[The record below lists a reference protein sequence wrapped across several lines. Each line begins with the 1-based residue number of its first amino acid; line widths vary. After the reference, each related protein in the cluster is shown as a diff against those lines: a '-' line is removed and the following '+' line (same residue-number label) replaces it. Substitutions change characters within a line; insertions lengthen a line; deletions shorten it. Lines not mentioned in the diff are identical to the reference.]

1 MIGELFLVPTPI
13 GNLSEVSPRT
23 LEVLRNCD
31 FVACEDTRNT
41 SKLLHLLGINKRC
54 VSCHEHNE
62 KGESVKIV
70 EQILN
75 GQNVAYAS
83 DAGYP
88 CISDPGAI
96 LVSEAIKA
104 GIKITPISGPNA
116 FLNALVG
123 SDLDARHFLFYGFL
137 DAKTSQREK
146 ELEAL
151 KNIPYTLIFYEAPH
165 RIKDTLLSLEKIL
178 SNRKV
183 TVARELTKLHEEF
196 IRSDL
201 KTLNESNKE
210 FIGELVV
217 VVDKPEDT
225 KTNDEI
231 DSFVEK
237 VNLLIDNG
245 LSQKDACLAVSLL
258 FNQNKNK
265 LYKASLKK

>member
-1 MIGELFLVPTPI
+1 MAGELFLVPTPI
-13 GNLSEVSPRT
+13 GNLNEVSPRT

-41 SKLLHLLGINKRC
+41 SKLLHLLGINKKC

-62 KGESVKIV
+62 KSESLKIV
-70 EQILN
+70 DQILK
-75 GQNVAYAS
+75 GKNVAYAS

-96 LVSEAIKA
+96 LVHEAIKV

-123 SDLDARHFLFYGFL
+123 SDIDAHHFLFYGFL
-137 DAKTSQREK
+137 DSKPSQREK
-146 ELEAL
+146 ELETL
-151 KNIPYTLIFYEAPH
+151 KNIPYTIIFYEAPH
-165 RIKDTLLSLEKIL
+165 RIKDTLLSMEKIL
-178 SNRKV
+178 GNRKV
-183 TVARELTKLHEEF
+183 TVARELTKVHEEF

-201 KTLNESNKE
+201 STLNSSEKE

-217 VVDKPEDT
+217 VIDKPEVSQSVDSI
-225 KTNDEI
+225 DE
-231 DSFVEK
+231 FVDK
-237 VNLLIDNG
+237 VNLLIKNG
-245 LSQKDACLAVSLL
+245 FSQKDACQAVALL

-265 LYKASLKK
+265 LYKATLK